1 MKILMSAS
9 SSRGGGGHHSHTP
22 SSSTLGSSSKE
33 RSKSPAPSSRS
44 TSPPSPPIGFA
55 SLTPQLSK
63 QKLGSGNRRTSIETT
78 ISNISRKASSVSKV
92 GIERRELPISKRG
105 GAKHSIQD
113 TPRTAV
119 SPTSR
124 LILPTSKH
132 TVTYANT
139 IPDIIKKKR
148 NGERLFPDEIMLF
161 VKSIVEQSIQQAQI
175 GAMLMAIYLRG
186 MNTDETVA
194 MTRAL
199 IHTGSI
205 LSWPEEWRRLVVDKH
220 STGGIGDKTSLILAP
235 ILAVPMIAST
245 AMELSGTMLEKLQSI
260 PGIRVN
266 LTPLEMR
273 SVLHTVGC
281 CITSEYSELLPA
293 DQVIYKNR
301 ELTSTVDS
309 PPLII
314 ASVMSKKAAEGLAA
328 LVLDIKYG
336 RGSFMKSKE
345 EARNLAYAMVNMGY
359 KMGIKTSALLSSMD
373 SPVGNTIGNALEV
386 AEALQCLKGHDKA
399 DLKELAT
406 KLGGELLYLLSAT
419 TRKEGADII
428 NKIMR
433 EGTALQKFKDM
444 IVAQGV
450 RSDIANR
457 LCDPRT
463 DVWSVL
469 PRAPHVTA
477 LSSQASGYVHY
488 IDALEL
494 GRVAHKL
501 GAGRS
506 KPKDPV
512 YSNVGLEL
520 QVHVGSSILKGVLY
534 NSVIEA
540 GCLTMICVVGQVWV
554 RVHHI
559 HNELGENFIS
569 HIQKALIVRPTEII
583 VSHAR
588 VTEII

>member
-1 MKILMSAS
+1 MSAS

-63 QKLGSGNRRTSIETT
+63 QKLGSGNR
-78 ISNISRKASSVSKV
+78 SRKAIRSVSKV

-266 LTPLEMR
+266 LTPLEMM
-273 SVLHTVGC
+273 GC

-469 PRAPHVTA
+469 PRAPHVT
-477 LSSQASGYVHY
+477 SYY

-588 VTEII
+588 VTEIITQH